1 MPPRPS
7 PQESIFRK
15 RGFIPLPR
23 LWIKPADM
31 PKIKKITN
39 KYRDEINSIRAE
51 KTNEYT
57 D

>member
-23 LWIKPADM
+23 LWIKPDDM